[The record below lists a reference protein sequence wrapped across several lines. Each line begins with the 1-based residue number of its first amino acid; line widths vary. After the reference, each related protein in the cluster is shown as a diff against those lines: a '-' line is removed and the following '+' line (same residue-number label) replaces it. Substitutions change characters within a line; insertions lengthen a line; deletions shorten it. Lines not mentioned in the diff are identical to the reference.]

1 MVRNLNFQKF
11 QFYLH
16 DRYNPLFRELIT
28 NTLCSE
34 KTPTHIFCHI
44 SEWYVDL
51 NKNCGEYT

>member
-44 SEWYVDL
+44 SE
-51 NKNCGEYT
+51 